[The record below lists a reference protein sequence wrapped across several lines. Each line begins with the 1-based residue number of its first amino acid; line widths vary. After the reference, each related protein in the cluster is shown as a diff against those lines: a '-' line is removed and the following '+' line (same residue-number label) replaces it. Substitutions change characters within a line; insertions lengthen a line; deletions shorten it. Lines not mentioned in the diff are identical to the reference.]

1 MLEAL
6 IVTLREGV
14 EAALVVGI
22 IVVFLRREGL
32 ERHLGAVWSGIG
44 AALVGSLLG
53 AVALYRWAVN
63 QEAFEGV
70 LYVASAV
77 VVASMAV
84 WMWRHA
90 PAVAGEMKGALG
102 RIVGRERDGAVWL
115 GLFVFTFLMVVR
127 EGIET
132 VLFLAAVSLSTSG
145 LLALLGAALGL
156 AAAVVFGVFFV
167 RGSLRV
173 DLRRFFAVTGIALIV
188 LVVQLLLNGYHE
200 LSEAGWLPASERS
213 MALVGPLVR
222 NDFFFIA
229 AVVILPLLL
238 LLVPSTPAAA
248 AAPANPAQARLQT
261 AEGRRLRLARTVG
274 GLLGIT
280 IVGIL
285 GLGFVYGQQPETLP
299 AATPVPVDADG
310 VRLPAAPLADGRLHR
325 YVADLGGRSVRFF
338 AVATGESSGRIA
350 TAFDACEICG
360 TQGYVAAGSEIVCR
374 HCGSAIYAPT
384 IGQTGGCNPIALP
397 SRVEGDALRI
407 ARADLE
413 RGAPLFD

>member
-44 AALVGSLLG
+44 AAVAGSLLG
-53 AVALYRWAVN
+53 ALALYRWAVN

-77 VVASMAV
+77 VVASMVV

-90 PAVAGEMKGALG
+90 PAMAGEMRGALG
-102 RIVGRERDGAVWL
+102 RIVGRERRRAVWL
-115 GLFVFTFLMVVR
+115 GLFLFTFLMVVR

-132 VLFLAAVSLSTSG
+132 VLFLSAISLSTGG
-145 LLALLGAALGL
+145 LVALVGSALGL
-156 AAAVVFGVFFV
+156 AAAIAFGVMFV

-200 LSEAGWLPASERS
+200 LSEAGWVPANERS

-229 AVVILPLLL
+229 AVILLPLLL
-238 LLVPSTPAAA
+238 LLVPSTPRAT
-248 AAPANPAQARLQT
+248 APGANPAQARALR
-261 AEGRRLRLARTVG
+261 AESRRQRLARVAG
-274 GLLGIT
+274 SLLGIA
-280 IVGIL
+280 ILGIL
-285 GLGFVYGQQPETLP
+285 GLGFVYGQRPETLP
-299 AATPVPVDADG
+299 DPTPVAVGADG
-310 VRLPAAPLADGRLHR
+310 VRLPLAALGDGRLHR

-338 AVATGESSGRIA
+338 ALATGDAAGRIA

-360 TQGYVAAGSEIVCR
+360 AHGYLEEGSEIVCL
-374 HCGSAIYAPT
+374 HCGSAIHSPT
-384 IGQTGGCNPIALP
+384 IGQAGGCNPIPLP
-397 SRVEGDALRI
+397 SRVDRDSVRI